1 MIHSLFLVNASGDI
15 FLEKHW
21 KSVVSRSVC
30 DYFFEALERATEP
43 ENVPPVIP
51 TPHHFL
57 INVLRHRIYFVAV
70 IQSEVP
76 PLFVIEFLHR
86 VVDTFQDFGNAVLAA
101 IVMKIIK
108 GNDYFGV
115 CSEAAIKDN
124 VVVVYELLEEMLDN
138 GFPLATESNILKELI
153 KPPTILRTVV
163 NTITGS
169 TNVGEQ
175 LPTGQL
181 SVVPWRRTGV
191 KYTNNEA
198 YFDVVEEIDAI
209 IDKSG
214 STITAEIQGV
224 IDACVKLTGMPDLTL
239 SFMNPRLLDDV
250 SFHPCVRFKRWE
262 AERIL
267 SFIPPDGN
275 FRLLSYHVS
284 SQNLVAIPVYVKH
297 NISFREGSSQGRFEL
312 TLGPKQTMGKAVE
325 SVLVSSQLPRGVL
338 NANLSPSQGTYT
350 FDPVTKLLSWDV
362 GKINP
367 QKLPS
372 LKGSVSL
379 QTGASKPDE
388 NPTINIQFKIQQLA
402 ISGLKVN
409 RLDMYGEKYKPFK
422 GIKYMTKAGKFQVR
436 T

>member
-1 MIHSLFLVNASGDI
+1 MIHSLFLVNSSGDI

-30 DYFFEALERATEP
+30 DYFFEAQERASEP

-51 TPHHFL
+51 TPHHYL
-57 INVLRHRIYFVAV
+57 ISVLRHRIYFVAV

-86 VVDTFQDFGNAVLAA
+86 VVDTFQD
-101 IVMKIIK
+101 
-108 GNDYFGV
+108 YFGV
-115 CSEAAIKDN
+115 CTEAAIKDN

-198 YFDVVEEIDAI
+198 YFDVVEEID
-209 IDKSG
+209 
-214 STITAEIQGV
+214 
-224 IDACVKLTGMPDLTL
+224 
-239 SFMNPRLLDDV
+239 
-250 SFHPCVRFKRWE
+250 
-262 AERIL
+262 
-267 SFIPPDGN
+267 
-275 FRLLSYHVS
+275 
-284 SQNLVAIPVYVKH
+284 
-297 NISFREGSSQGRFEL
+297 
-312 TLGPKQTMGKAVE
+312 
-325 SVLVSSQLPRGVL
+325 
-338 NANLSPSQGTYT
+338 GTYT
-350 FDPVTKLLSWDV
+350 FDPVTKLLTWDV

-372 LKGSVSL
+372 LKGSMSL
-379 QTGASKPDE
+379 QAGASKPDE
-388 NPTINIQFKIQQLA
+388 NPTINIQFKIQQSAL
-402 ISGLKVN
+402 SGLKVN